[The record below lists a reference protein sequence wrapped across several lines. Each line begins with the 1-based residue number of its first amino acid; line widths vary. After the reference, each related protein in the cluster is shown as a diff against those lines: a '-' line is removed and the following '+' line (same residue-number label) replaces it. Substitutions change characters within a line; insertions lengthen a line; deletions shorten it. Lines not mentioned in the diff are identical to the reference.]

1 VSKGKHDC
9 ATCGWGVRWDRSDY
23 DGKLHGRCQFEPS
36 IPVPRHYG
44 FAAGF
49 GEQTPMPTDCPAWK
63 QPPDVNY
70 VPQWKEEYLNYLLRG
85 LQKIEERRAKIIAED
100 QEMAAMLGYI

>member
-1 VSKGKHDC
+1 
-9 ATCGWGVRWDRSDY
+9 
-23 DGKLHGRCQFEPS
+23 
-36 IPVPRHYG
+36 
-44 FAAGF
+44 
-49 GEQTPMPTDCPAWK
+49 MPTDCPAWK